1 MYMKTARLIV
11 IVFSVIS
18 LSSAVVPSR
27 MLAKE
32 IVLGADIFCPYNCET
47 LEDPQSEFPG
57 YIVELLHEIARQQ
70 AIDLKIVKR
79 PATRIVVEMQSG
91 TLQGT
96 ISVFSTKDV
105 TSFGAKL
112 QPCFVTRKDNPWE
125 FNGPDS
131 LLDICLGLVPDYGS
145 AQWVMEHAE
154 KYHDDDTKIQWVRG
168 EEPLVQNL
176 KKIVAKRID
185 ATRGD
190 AGAILWAAKQ
200 HQLDAELKL
209 VGCGDPSILRAI
221 GFAENFAEKQAYIDL
236 FNKGYAALE
245 ESGRVQQLLD
255 KYGLQ
260 KP

>member
-1 MYMKTARLIV
+1 MHMKTARLI
-11 IVFSVIS
+11 IIACCAIYLFTATSS
-18 LSSAVVPSR
+18 LW
-27 MLAKE
+27 AKE

-79 PATRIVVEMQSG
+79 PASRIVAEMQNG

-96 ISVFSTKDV
+96 ISVFSTQDV
-105 TSFGAKL
+105 TTFGAKL

-125 FNGPDS
+125 FKGPDS
-131 LLDICLGLVPDYGS
+131 LLDICLGLVPDYGY
-145 AQWVMEHAE
+145 AKWIMEYAE
-154 KYHDDDTKIQWVRG
+154 KYHDDTTKIQWVRG

-176 KKIVAKRID
+176 KKIVAQRID

-209 VGCGDPSILRAI
+209 VGCADPTILRAI
-221 GFAENFAEKQAYIDL
+221 GFAENFAEKQTYIDL
-236 FNKGYAALE
+236 FNAGYAALDQ
-245 ESGRVQQLLD
+245 SGRVQQLLD